1 MFSILKSSH
10 SLLAYVALLALVIC
24 VVMAAVAFFSKKTW
38 SASQFKI
45 ALFGLIAAHIQLLL
59 GLLLY
64 FTSPNGM
71 SNLSGETMKDS
82 FGRLLAVE
90 HPFTNIIALIII
102 TLGYSKG
109 KKALESLG
117 AAKTVFIYY
126 GIGLILILSRIPWK
140 VWLQ

>member
-1 MFSILKSSH
+1 MYSILKSSH
-10 SLLAYVALLALVIC
+10 SFLAYVALLALVVC
-24 VVMAAVAFFSKKTW
+24 VVMAASAFFGKKTW

-90 HPFTNIIALIII
+90 HPLTNIIALIII
-102 TLGYSKG
+102 TLGYSKA
-109 KKALESLG
+109 KKALDTVG

-126 GIGLILILSRIPWK
+126 GIGLLLILSRIPWK

>member
-1 MFSILKSSH
+1 MYSILKSSH
-10 SLLAYVALLALVIC
+10 SGLAYVALLALVIC
-24 VVMAAVAFFSKKTW
+24 VVMAASAFFGKKTW

-90 HPFTNIIALIII
+90 HPLINIIALIII

-109 KKALESLG
+109 KKALETLG
-117 AAKTVFIYY
+117 AAKTIFIYY
-126 GIGLILILSRIPWK
+126 GIGLLLILSRIPWQ